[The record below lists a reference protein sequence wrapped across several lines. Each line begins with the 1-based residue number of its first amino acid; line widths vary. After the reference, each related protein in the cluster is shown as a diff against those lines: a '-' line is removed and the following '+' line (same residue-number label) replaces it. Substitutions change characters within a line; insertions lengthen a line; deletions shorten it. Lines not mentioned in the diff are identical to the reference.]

1 MPVIEE
7 SVFIAR
13 PPQAVFDFLAA
24 PENIPVWDSSVV
36 KAEQQGSGPVG
47 PGSRARG
54 TSKIVGRL
62 FDWTVEVTEFDP
74 PGRLTQKAVEGKMEF
89 TVTNILQA
97 AEGGTK
103 YTYRID
109 AASGLGGIFGKLA
122 DPFIEMAQ
130 ARTVRANLATLAE
143 YLTHPA
149 T

>member
-13 PPQAVFDFLAA
+13 PPQEVFDFLAA

-36 KAEQQGSGPVG
+36 KAEPEGSGPVG

-54 TSKIVGRL
+54 TSKIVGRR
-62 FDWTVEVTEFDP
+62 FDWTIEVTEFDP
-74 PGRLTQKAVEGKMEF
+74 PGRLTQKAVEGKLDF
-89 TVTNILQA
+89 TVTSILEA

-103 YTYRID
+103 YTYRVD

-130 ARTVRANLATLAE
+130 TRTVRANLETLAD
-143 YLTHPA
+143 YLAHPG